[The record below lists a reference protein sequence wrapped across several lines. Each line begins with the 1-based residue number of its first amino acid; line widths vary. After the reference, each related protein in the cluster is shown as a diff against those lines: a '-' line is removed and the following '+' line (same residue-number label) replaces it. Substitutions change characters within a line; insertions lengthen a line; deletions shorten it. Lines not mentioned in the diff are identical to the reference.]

1 MLDPGGLIEF
11 SVDVQDASGKV
22 EEATVEPCPQFY
34 NSLCYWDASRAG
46 EYLVHVRQLHA
57 LPEGVIAG
65 NGSSIPILGSPFKV
79 MVKPSKLDPYCT
91 RADGKGV
98 TRTEAAVTAQFTVYG
113 RDRFNNPAPG
123 QEIFVYID
131 PNNRIPVDLNIQ
143 DLGTGEYKV
152 TYTAPHASGL
162 VRLHVAIDGGKH
174 IYNSPFTTLI
184 SPGEAFAPNCEV
196 AGAGLVRGGCG
207 IDVNFTIHA
216 RDRAGNHLIEG
227 GLTWAIR
234 AYPDIA
240 GPAVVKLDVAIEDQ
254 KNGVYLCVFRP
265 MFAGPHSVR
274 ILLNNKHVRGSP
286 FNTLI
291 CEMPDW
297 ECEEVGQF
305 IEQIGYP
312 QYRAV
317 FVTQDFRGFALARMD
332 QDVLE
337 HELGIYLKGHQ
348 TRILARILKSSL
360 YSDFT

>member
-1 MLDPGGLIEF
+1 M
-11 SVDVQDASGKV
+11 
-22 EEATVEPCPQFY
+22 
-34 NSLCYWDASRAG
+34 
-46 EYLVHVRQLHA
+46 
-57 LPEGVIAG
+57 
-65 NGSSIPILGSPFKV
+65 
-79 MVKPSKLDPYCT
+79 
-91 RADGKGV
+91 
-98 TRTEAAVTAQFTVYG
+98 
-113 RDRFNNPAPG
+113 
-123 QEIFVYID
+123 
-131 PNNRIPVDLNIQ
+131 
-143 DLGTGEYKV
+143 

-162 VRLHVAIDGGKH
+162 VRLHVAIDGGKP

-207 IDVNFTIHA
+207 IDVKFTIHA

-234 AYPDIA
+234 AYPEIA

-254 KNGVYLCVFRP
+254 KNGVYHCVFRP

-348 TRILARILKSSL
+348 TRILAPILESSL

>member
-1 MLDPGGLIEF
+1 
-11 SVDVQDASGKV
+11 
-22 EEATVEPCPQFY
+22 
-34 NSLCYWDASRAG
+34 
-46 EYLVHVRQLHA
+46 
-57 LPEGVIAG
+57 
-65 NGSSIPILGSPFKV
+65 
-79 MVKPSKLDPYCT
+79 
-91 RADGKGV
+91 
-98 TRTEAAVTAQFTVYG
+98 
-113 RDRFNNPAPG
+113 
-123 QEIFVYID
+123 
-131 PNNRIPVDLNIQ
+131 
-143 DLGTGEYKV
+143 
-152 TYTAPHASGL
+152 
-162 VRLHVAIDGGKH
+162 VAIDGGKH

-184 SPGEAFAPNCEV
+184 SPGDAFAPNCEV

-207 IDVNFTIHA
+207 IDVKFTIHA

-234 AYPDIA
+234 AYPEIA

-254 KNGVYLCVFRP
+254 KNGVYHCVFRP

-348 TRILARILKSSL
+348 TRILAPILESSL